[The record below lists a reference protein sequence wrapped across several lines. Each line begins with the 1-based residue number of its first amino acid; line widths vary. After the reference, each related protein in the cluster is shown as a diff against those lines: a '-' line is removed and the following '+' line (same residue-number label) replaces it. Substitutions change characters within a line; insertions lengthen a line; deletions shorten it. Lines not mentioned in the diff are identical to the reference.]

1 MHIHRVSLR
10 HITRYAAY
18 ARSSRHLS
26 ALLTTSVITHR
37 ASLHTEAL
45 HKEALSEQPGATA
58 ATIVPA
64 PLRKRLKDEAKRQ
77 KQAKSNS
84 KASTQTVDGWEL
96 TVGVEIHAQL
106 NSPTKLF
113 SAASVAPQP
122 ASHNCVNQHAA
133 PFDLAV
139 PGSQPLFQP
148 PVLIPAIRAALALG
162 CTINTISRFDRKHYF
177 WWDQPAGYQ
186 ITQYYEPFAQAGQ
199 IKLQARDGIA
209 VEDGESTTVRIKQ
222 VQLEQDT
229 AKTLSQPGD
238 THWIDFNRSGAPLI
252 EIITEPDMHHPRTA
266 AVFVQKVQALLK
278 AFDVCVVGMESGGLR
293 ADVNVS
299 VRRTDDLANTPLGVR
314 TEIKNLSTIKAI
326 EDAIIAERNRQI
338 RELEAGGTISSET
351 RGWTLGSRE
360 TRRLRGKEGE
370 VDYRYMPDADL
381 PPLIIAPNL
390 IQELRQ
396 SIEATPDTEI
406 DMLMSKFGLKLKDAL
421 ALTASASEDR
431 LEYFYNVVDALH
443 VLQAK
448 SSPIA
453 MGDNFIDHK
462 LSLLASNWVLHEFG
476 RLAKAEKGLDATAEA
491 ASATPDKMADLVS
504 VDHLAELL
512 HHLHNGRITLGVAKE
527 VFFIIFLDGLEVENT
542 SGNSP
547 HRVGIS
553 EYLEKHNLWFTE
565 IDALQYRELAEQ
577 AISNNAPRSYELLK
591 TNEPP
596 KGRVMWLLGD
606 MLRNGPLENM
616 VPANAEKALRE
627 VLAEL
632 RGAHLREER

>member
-1 MHIHRVSLR
+1 MLP
-10 HITRYAAY
+10 
-18 ARSSRHLS
+18 
-26 ALLTTSVITHR
+26 
-37 ASLHTEAL
+37 SLHTEAL

-186 ITQYYEPFAQAGQ
+186 ITQYYEPFAQAGH

-209 VEDGESTTVRIKQ
+209 AEDGESTTVRIKQ

-299 VRRTDDLANTPLGVR
+299 VRRIDDLANTPLGVR

-381 PPLIIAPNL
+381 PPLMIAPSL

-547 HRVGIS
+547 HRVGLS